1 MRTGHGVCHA
11 PCPPPRRPH
20 ERRRRHRRERRHR
33 RRDRRRLAREGF
45 DVVAGA
51 RRADRLEQLV
61 AELGPPARA
70 HALDVTDQA
79 SVDAFAA
86 QVESCAVL
94 VCNAGGAL
102 GLDPLPD
109 ITDEQWRAMW
119 EVNVLGVVRT
129 VRALL
134 PALRASGDGR
144 IVVVTS
150 IAGHEVYANGAG
162 YTSAKHAA
170 AAVTDTLRLEL
181 LAEPIRVIEIARAW
195 WRPSSP
201 PCASAATRRRRPRS
215 TRASSRSPATTSRT
229 PSRTPS
235 RARRM
240 SPWRACTSSRAARA
254 APPTSRGG
262 ILT

>member
-1 MRTGHGVCHA
+1 MSVAVVTGASAGIGA
-11 PCPPPRRPH
+11 ATA
-20 ERRRRHRRERRHR
+20 
-33 RRDRRRLAREGF
+33 RRLAREGF
-45 DVVAGA
+45 EVVAGA

-109 ITDEQWRAMW
+109 ITDEQWRTMW

-150 IAGHEVYANGAG
+150 IAGHEVYRNGAG

-181 LAEPIRVIEIARAW
+181 LAEPIRVIEIAPGMVETEFSAVRFGGDEEKAAAVYEGVEPLTGDDIADAIAYAVT
-195 WRPSSP
+195 RPP
-201 PCASAATRRRRPRS
+201 HVTVARMHIFAGRQGGATDVAREGVLTCSAAS
-215 TRASSRSPATTSRT
+215 
-229 PSRTPS
+229 
-235 RARRM
+235 
-240 SPWRACTSSRAARA
+240 
-254 APPTSRGG
+254 
-262 ILT
+262 